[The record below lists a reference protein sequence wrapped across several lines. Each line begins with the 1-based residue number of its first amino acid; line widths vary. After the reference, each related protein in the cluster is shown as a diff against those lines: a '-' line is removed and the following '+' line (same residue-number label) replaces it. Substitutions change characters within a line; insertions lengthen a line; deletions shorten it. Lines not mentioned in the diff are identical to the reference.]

1 MQSRSFPVCS
11 LFGLFIAAAFTAMMG
26 AEVRADY
33 RLFDDFQDKL
43 LGPVG
48 GQDGW
53 MSGSVNIA
61 VVADPDNP
69 DNQCLYVPSESSILR
84 KSLGLEYVGVLN
96 GTTRMLFMRLR
107 VSRKQTF
114 SVGLSHLTWP
124 SEFSDFALEIGMAN
138 SAQNLDLRVWDDDG
152 SNYKVLTQLAA
163 DRWYNVWV
171 RVDAAQNSYE
181 IWLND
186 VPGADADPAD
196 KLAGDDS
203 DEVFDFR
210 SGKNSD
216 LKTFYI
222 KTAGGASGV
231 NLGPVYLDD
240 ICLEL
245 SHALNLSN
253 PTTAPEPLPG
263 DANRDGCVNLAD
275 VATVAAYWMTGPMP
289 AATWEEGNFDY
300 DDAVNL
306 ADLRLLAMYWLVGCA
321 PW

>member
-1 MQSRSFPVCS
+1 MQIRPFLICS
-11 LFGLFIAAAFTAMMG
+11 VFGLFVAAALTAMMG

-124 SEFSDFALEIGMAN
+124 SEFSD
-138 SAQNLDLRVWDDDG
+138 
-152 SNYKVLTQLAA
+152 
-163 DRWYNVWV
+163 
-171 RVDAAQNSYE
+171 
-181 IWLND
+181 
-186 VPGADADPAD
+186 
-196 KLAGDDS
+196 
-203 DEVFDFR
+203 
-210 SGKNSD
+210 

-231 NLGPVYLDD
+231 NFGPVYLDD

-253 PTTAPEPLPG
+253 PTAAPEPIPG

-275 VATVAAYWMTGPMP
+275 AATVAAYWMAGPMP

-306 ADLRLLAMYWLVGCA
+306 ADLHLLAMYWLVGCA
-321 PW
+321 PM